1 MTGNEVKKESSNLF
15 SKYKG
20 EILLGL
26 LIIYVALLALGTIG
40 ELFNVE
46 WILNLPI
53 FK

>member
-1 MTGNEVKKESSNLF
+1 MNEEAQKKNF
-15 SKYKG
+15 FKKYKG

-26 LIIYVALLALGTIG
+26 LIIYVLLLGLGTIG
-40 ELFNVE
+40 ELFKID